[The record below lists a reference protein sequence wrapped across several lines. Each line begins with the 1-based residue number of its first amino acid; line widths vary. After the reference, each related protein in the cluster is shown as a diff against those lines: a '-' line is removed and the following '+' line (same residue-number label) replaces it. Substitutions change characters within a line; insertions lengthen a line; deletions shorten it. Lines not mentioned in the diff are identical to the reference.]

1 MNFCTM
7 ESPSEISLIQ
17 LGNRHPRASARSVVH
32 AGTTT
37 EHLTEI
43 ILWQSKLLLS
53 IVSKPSAQISFQQ
66 LCLFAFN
73 QKHMSGKQANMFV
86 AYNYFGDMSKE
97 HA

>member
-1 MNFCTM
+1 MQ
-7 ESPSEISLIQ
+7 LQLQ

-43 ILWQSKLLLS
+43 ILRLSKLLRSRS

-73 QKHMSGKQANMFV
+73 QKHMSEEHTNMLV
-86 AYNYFGDMSKE
+86 AYHCCG
-97 HA
+97 